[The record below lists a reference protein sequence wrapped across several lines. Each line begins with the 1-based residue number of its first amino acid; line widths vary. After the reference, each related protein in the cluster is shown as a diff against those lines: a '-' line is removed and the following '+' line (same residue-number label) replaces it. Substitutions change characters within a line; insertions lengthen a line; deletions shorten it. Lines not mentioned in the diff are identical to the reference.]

1 MATLA
6 KITDRLLA
14 SGIGYAY
21 SDRPGWPRCATLSR
35 IRAGASTIIIFS
47 VMANREDGYI

>member
-21 SDRPGWPRCATLSR
+21 SDRPGWRRCATLSP
-35 IRAGASTIIIFS
+35 ICAEASTIIIFS
-47 VMANREDGYI
+47 LMANREDGYI